1 MAKKIQI
8 GFIGGGMIANAHMKN
23 FHADRRTEIRA
34 LADVNKTALQNM
46 GAEYAIPHLTTDYKE
61 MLKDSA
67 VDAVV
72 VCTPP
77 GLHCQIGIDVLRA
90 GKHLSNPT

>member
-34 LADVNKTALQNM
+34 F
-46 GAEYAIPHLTTDYKE
+46 GRREYAGVTGDGQRIRY
-61 MLKDSA
+61 
-67 VDAVV
+67 
-72 VCTPP
+72 PP
-77 GLHCQIGIDVLRA
+77 SDNGLQGHTQGPRA
-90 GKHLSNPT
+90 